1 MSNKLTLI
9 WRIGLVV
16 FCLVMNLG
24 ITSVPSALG
33 ASLGNPSRE
42 ISQDLSSNI
51 SLDAISPQPVD
62 PQLTTPQ
69 PLESNLPKSA
79 YTEEQLQTGN
89 ALTQQAFA
97 LTEQGKFAEAESYW
111 TELIEEFPENPALWS
126 NRGNAKVSQNNLKS
140 AIADF
145 DQAIKLAPTATD
157 PYLNRGTAW
166 EGLGEW
172 SKAIADYHQVLALD
186 PQDAMGYNNLGNA
199 FAGQGKWSE
208 AIAYYQKATELAPN
222 FAFARANYA
231 LALYQVGE
239 TAKSLQTMRN
249 IVRKY
254 PQFADMRAAL
264 TAVLWNNGKQGEAES
279 NWVAAIGLDPR
290 YRNLQWLEVNRRWP
304 PQMVA
309 ALEKFLKLQ

>member
-1 MSNKLTLI
+1 MNKLTLI
-9 WRIGLVV
+9 WRAGLVV
-16 FCLVMNLG
+16 LVLIINLG
-24 ITSVPSALG
+24 FSNPALSADLVP
-33 ASLGNPSRE
+33 
-42 ISQDLSSNI
+42 
-51 SLDAISPQPVD
+51 
-62 PQLTTPQ
+62 
-69 PLESNLPKSA
+69 NLPNLENNFSDPKPA
-79 YTEEQLQTGN
+79 YTEEQLQAGN
-89 ALTQQAFA
+89 ALTQKAFA
-97 LTEQGKFAEAESYW
+97 LTEQGKFAQAESYW
-111 TELIEEFPENPALWS
+111 TDLIEEFPENPALWS
-126 NRGNAKVSQNNLKS
+126 NRGNAKVSQNNLQS

-145 DQAIKLAPTATD
+145 DQAIELAPTATD
-157 PYLNRGTAW
+157 PHLNRGTAW

-172 SKAIADYHQVLALD
+172 EQAIADYRRVLELD

-199 FAGQGKWSE
+199 FAGQGEWPE

>member
-1 MSNKLTLI
+1 
-9 WRIGLVV
+9 
-16 FCLVMNLG
+16 MNLG
-24 ITSVPSALG
+24 ITSVPPALG
-33 ASLGNPSRE
+33 ASLENTSGE
-42 ISQDLSSNI
+42 VSQGLSSNI
-51 SLDAISPQPVD
+51 SLEPIMPQSIAPPLID
-62 PQLTTPQ
+62 PK
-69 PLESNLPKSA
+69 PLESNPPKPP
-79 YTEEQLQTGN
+79 YTEEQLQAGN
-89 ALTQQAFA
+89 ALTQKAFA
-97 LTEQGKFAEAESYW
+97 LTEQGKFAQAESYW

-145 DQAIKLAPTATD
+145 DQAIKLAPAATD

-172 SKAIADYHQVLALD
+172 EKAIADYRQLLELD
-186 PQDAMGYNNLGNA
+186 PQDAMDYNNLGNA
-199 FAGQGKWSE
+199 FAGQGNWTE

-231 LALYQVGE
+231 LALYQIGE

-264 TAVLWNNGKQGEAES
+264 TAVLWNDGKQGEAES

>member
-1 MSNKLTLI
+1 MSKLTLI
-9 WRIGLVV
+9 WRVGLVV
-16 FCLVMNLG
+16 LVLIINLG
-24 ITSVPSALG
+24 LGTPALG
-33 ASLGNPSRE
+33 ADLDTGLGNNLGNNLENNFS
-42 ISQDLSSNI
+42 
-51 SLDAISPQPVD
+51 D
-62 PQLTTPQ
+62 PKP
-69 PLESNLPKSA
+69 A
-79 YTEEQLQTGN
+79 YTEEQLQAGN
-89 ALTQQAFA
+89 ALTQKAFA
-97 LTEQGKFAEAESYW
+97 LTEKGKFAQAESYW

-172 SKAIADYHQVLALD
+172 ENAIADYRQLLELD

-199 FAGQGKWSE
+199 FAGKREWQD

-239 TAKSLQTMRN
+239 TAQSLQTMRN

-264 TAVLWNNGKQGEAES
+264 TAVLWNDGKQGEAES